1 MDNTP
6 LTLKGNN
13 SRNSYSPL
21 GVRGLR
27 GNIIIMI
34 LNYIWIAFL
43 VIAFVVACVQTVF
56 FGNSQIFSEIMTAAF
71 GSAKSGFEISLGL
84 TGALSLWLGIMK
96 IGEKGGVLERL
107 SRMVSPFFV
116 RIFPEIP
123 KGHPA
128 TTSIFMNLS
137 ATMLGLDNAATPM
150 GLKAMKELQELNTD
164 KDSASNS
171 MILFLVLNTAGLT
184 LIPIS
189 IMVYRAQMHAA
200 NPADIFI
207 PILLATFI
215 AFITGLISVAIVQ
228 KINLFNKVVMGTLGG
243 LIALIIGII
252 YFLSGLPKE
261 QIAKYSSFAA
271 NFILFSIIIS
281 FILMALK
288 RKINVYDSFIEGAKE
303 GFKVAIGIIPYLIA
317 ILVAIGMFQAS
328 GALTF
333 LTDAIR
339 WLVGLTGINTEFVD
353 ALPTAFMKPLS
364 GSGSRGMMLQTM
376 QIHGADSFVGR
387 LSSIIQGSTD
397 TTFYI
402 IAVYFGSVGIKNTR
416 YAIVCGLIADLAG
429 ITAAILL
436 GYLFFH

>member
-1 MDNTP
+1 VDNTP

>member
-1 MDNTP
+1 MHSF
-6 LTLKGNN
+6 L
-13 SRNSYSPL
+13 SRIADIQKACSAAIS
-21 GVRGLR
+21 
-27 GNIIIMI
+27 ISMI

-43 VIAFVVACVQTVF
+43 VIAFIVACVQLIF
-56 FGNSQIFSEIMTAAF
+56 FGNTQIFSDIMNAAF
-71 GSAKSGFEISLGL
+71 GSAKSGFEVSLGL

-107 SRMVSPFFV
+107 SRVVAPFFV
-116 RIFPEIP
+116 KIFPEIP

-128 TTSIFMNLS
+128 LASMFMNLS

-150 GLKAMKELQELNTD
+150 GLKAMREMQELNQEKD
-164 KDSASNS
+164 KASNS

-184 LIPIS
+184 LIPVS
-189 IMVYRAQMHAA
+189 VLVYRAQLGAV
-200 NPADIFI
+200 NPADVFI

-215 AFITGLISVAIVQ
+215 AFIAGLISVAVVQ
-228 KINLFNKVVMGTLGG
+228 KINLFNRVVLGTLGS
-243 LIALIIGII
+243 ISALIGGII

-261 QIAKYSSFAA
+261 QIAQYSSFAA
-271 NFILFSIIIS
+271 NFILLSIIIS
-281 FILMALK
+281 FITMAMI
-288 RKINVYDSFIEGAKE
+288 RKVNVYDSFIEGAKE
-303 GFKVAIGIIPYLIA
+303 GFHVAIGIIPYLIA
-317 ILVAIGMFQAS
+317 ILVAIGMFRAS

-333 LTDAIR
+333 MTDGIR

-353 ALPTAFMKPLS
+353 ALPTALMKPLS
-364 GSGSRGMMLQTM
+364 GSGARGMMIETM
-376 QIHGADSFVGR
+376 KLHGADSFVGR

-416 YAIVCGLIADLAG
+416 YAIVCGLFADTVG
-429 ITAAILL
+429 IIAAIML